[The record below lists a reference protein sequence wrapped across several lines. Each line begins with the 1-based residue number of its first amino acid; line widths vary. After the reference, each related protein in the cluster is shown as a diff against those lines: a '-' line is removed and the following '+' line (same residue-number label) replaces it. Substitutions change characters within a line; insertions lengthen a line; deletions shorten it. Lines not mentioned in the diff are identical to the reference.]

1 MRKKQISTNQQIKES
16 ARKLFLEKGFDA
28 TSIRDI
34 AEAAHSN
41 VALLNYYFRS
51 KQGLFNQIVADI
63 VAEILKPA
71 LSIFQQEGLS
81 VNDAMDQLVGTY
93 TDYFNAHP
101 EYPVFV
107 MDEIHRD
114 PAFVLSLIP
123 VSELEQTPFVSQLPE
138 SMKESVG
145 GVPYYVHLIINAL
158 SMLLLP
164 MFVKP
169 MIEADSRLG
178 KQAFAD
184 LSAIRKQMIP
194 IWINTMV
201 EMV

>member
-169 MIEADSRLG
+169 MFEADSRLG